1 MNPPAEKS
9 TSRLGL
15 TLLLCFFLGL
25 PAVGIFYFWNDVH
38 AKIEKNSEVQ
48 GRSLAEAS
56 LAGNLADVKKLA
68 SAPYAQK
75 LDDSFFSKVRPSLGD
90 FVRLSDPHPIKSWA
104 APRDDQMWQ
113 FVRYQG
119 EAEFSSGKKK
129 LEWVVTRLYI
139 NPDWHLDDMKLAE
152 EGAKK

>member
-25 PAVGIFYFWNDVH
+25 PAAGIFYFWNDVH

-48 GRSLAEAS
+48 GRSLAEDS
-56 LAGNLADVKKLA
+56 LSGSMDEVKKLC
-68 SAPYAQK
+68 SMPFAQR
-75 LDDSFFSKVRPSLGD
+75 LDDSFFAKERPSLGK
-90 FVRLSDPHPIKSWA
+90 FVRLKEANHIKSWA

-119 EAEFSSGKKK
+119 EAEFSTGAKK

-139 NPDWHLDDMKLAE
+139 NPDWHLDEMKLAE